1 MRDVLEHYESQTE
14 EEAVAEDEAAFR
26 RRHQA
31 VMLVPKGRVPTSRE
45 DKKPKPFPRLELL
58 KTMQVE
64 AAGLIAAR
72 TKAVLIHHV
81 KNISSAGGVVE
92 KSVRKVLRKRLP
104 AKYHVG
110 QGHIVNPTLKT
121 SPQFDVIIADNSSF
135 PLLFKDDNGTEW
147 FSYESVYA
155 LGEVKSSYDKSKKY
169 IEVFSDNI
177 RKTKTELNWPKKNLV
192 VTAHDKGGV
201 QSQNPVTLDQLFTF
215 MVFVDSSEFKP
226 EEMESFYKNT
236 PAEYLPN
243 IIYFVDKGVLL
254 SMKFGGQDGMY
265 PMEMNLYPEIADR
278 MGLVQ
283 YSSKWCL
290 RLFADDDKVVGLGMA
305 FFTFYYLLMSHFESC
320 NLRPA
325 SLLPYYVL
333 STVDI
338 RPRMHFYLLD

>member
-1 MRDVLEHYESQTE
+1 
-14 EEAVAEDEAAFR
+14 
-26 RRHQA
+26 
-31 VMLVPKGRVPTSRE
+31 MLVPKGRVPTSRE

-192 VTAHDKGGV
+192 VTDHDNVPHTLTASDNKFDTGDVKGNGGTATLTAPTV
-201 QSQNPVTLDQLFTF
+201 AGTYQLICKYHSQMHGTL
-215 MVFVDSSEFKP
+215 
-226 EEMESFYKNT
+226 
-236 PAEYLPN
+236 
-243 IIYFVDKGVLL
+243 
-254 SMKFGGQDGMY
+254 
-265 PMEMNLYPEIADR
+265 
-278 MGLVQ
+278 
-283 YSSKWCL
+283 
-290 RLFADDDKVVGLGMA
+290 
-305 FFTFYYLLMSHFESC
+305 
-320 NLRPA
+320 
-325 SLLPYYVL
+325 
-333 STVDI
+333 TVK
-338 RPRMHFYLLD
+338 